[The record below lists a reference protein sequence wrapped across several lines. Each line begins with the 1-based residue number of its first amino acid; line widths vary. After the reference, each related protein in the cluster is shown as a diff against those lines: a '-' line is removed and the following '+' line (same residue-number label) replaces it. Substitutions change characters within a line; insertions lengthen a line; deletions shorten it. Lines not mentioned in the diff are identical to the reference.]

1 MPRTAY
7 VHIGTH
13 KTGTTYLQSWMRKNA
28 NTLAQL
34 EIVYPDIGLTPK
46 DAAHKV
52 LALEARTAPDTLSE
66 TESWAQLAD
75 IVAETSGDVVISS
88 ETFSDRM
95 KAPEHVRRLVRF
107 FADLGLET
115 KFIIFLRDPPAYLNS
130 LYVQAVK
137 RFNAGCSF
145 EDYAEEKL
153 KQGYCNYA
161 ERIEFFAA
169 AAPVIALPFRRD
181 SKALEYV
188 FLEAIGRS
196 SEEIDRCQPQAIS
209 VQNPSMGPFA
219 IHVAREI
226 YARLPSDIT
235 APERRRR
242 RLEFKSV
249 LTKLEGFETGFVG
262 CDNAYAE
269 KIRHRVS
276 HQTAVV
282 AAKHFG
288 APWEDV
294 VPAETMFDRYA
305 AQQELEFPAE
315 RVEPLVKTMVDG
327 DFGPRWPFVRRWA
340 YRLKQKATGLFS
352 A

>member
-34 EIVYPDIGLTPK
+34 GIVYPDIGLTPK

-88 ETFSDRM
+88 ETFSGRM
-95 KAPEHVRRLVRF
+95 TAPEHVRRLVHF
-107 FADLGLET
+107 FADLGLQT

-145 EDYAEEKL
+145 EDYA
-153 KQGYCNYA
+153 A
-161 ERIEFFAA
+161 E
-169 AAPVIALPFRRD
+169 
-181 SKALEYV
+181 
-188 FLEAIGRS
+188 
-196 SEEIDRCQPQAIS
+196 
-209 VQNPSMGPFA
+209 
-219 IHVAREI
+219 
-226 YARLPSDIT
+226 
-235 APERRRR
+235 
-242 RLEFKSV
+242 
-249 LTKLEGFETGFVG
+249 
-262 CDNAYAE
+262 
-269 KIRHRVS
+269 
-276 HQTAVV
+276 
-282 AAKHFG
+282 HFG